1 MTILENREIVL
12 LVILHPEPVSAQ
24 GTVLVDA
31 CSIPES
37 PVGRDGPDNVLP
49 AGEPDHHPVHP
60 GPAGAL
66 SLPRQV
72 VGLVSVDDL
81 QSMTGGRLTGM
92 F

>member
-12 LVILHPEPVSAQ
+12 LVVLHPEPVSAQ

-49 AGEPDHHPVHP
+49 AGEPDHHPVHL
-60 GPAGAL
+60 GPAGAIA
-66 SLPRQV
+66 LPGQS
-72 VGLVSVDDL
+72 VGLVPAHHL
-81 QSMTGGRLTGM
+81 QHLIR
-92 F
+92 